1 MNKTHQYGITGG
13 IGTGKSFVCNVFKHL
28 NIPIYDAD
36 SRAKYLMAADEKVK
50 NQIVE
55 TFGNQSYE
63 GGELNRKYLA
73 SKVFNDSDEVSKL
86 NAIVH
91 PAVGRD
97 YQEWVDDNNDSPYL
111 LKEAALMF
119 ESGSYKFL
127 DGVIYVNASR
137 DVRIERIKKR
147 DPHRS
152 EEEIKSIMNKQLS
165 EKELKDRSDYII
177 HNDGEQMLLPQIID
191 LHQRLLKR

>member
-1 MNKTHQYGITGG
+1 MNRTLQFGITGG
-13 IGTGKSFVCNVFKHL
+13 IGTGKSFVCNIFKHL
-28 NIPIYDAD
+28 NIPVYDAD
-36 SRAKYLMAADEKVK
+36 SRAKVLMANNEKVRE
-50 NQIVE
+50 QIIE
-55 TFGNQSYE
+55 AFGAESYVD
-63 GGELNRKYLA
+63 GQLNRKYLA
-73 SKVFNDSDEVSKL
+73 SKVFNDSNEVSRL

-91 PAVGRD
+91 PAVGQD
-97 YQEWVDDNNDSPYL
+97 YKQWVEQNSGAPYL

-127 DGVIYVNASR
+127 DGVIYVHAPR

-152 EEEIKSIMNKQLS
+152 EEEIKAIMSKQLS